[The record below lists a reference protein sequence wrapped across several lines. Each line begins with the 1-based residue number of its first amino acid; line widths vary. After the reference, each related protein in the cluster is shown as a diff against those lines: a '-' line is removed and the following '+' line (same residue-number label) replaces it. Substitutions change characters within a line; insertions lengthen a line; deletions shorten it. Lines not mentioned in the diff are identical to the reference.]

1 MGGPDFLVVLAPLG
15 LFAMIF
21 GIVYLKTREN
31 MAMIEKGMNP
41 KVYNAR
47 PAAYR
52 NLKTGALLIGAGLGL
67 LLAFVIS
74 YNMVMGGHDDTPI
87 FFSLIAI
94 GGGLGLIA
102 SYKIE
107 KKELVSRNNTDR
119 P

>member
-1 MGGPDFLVVLAPLG
+1 MGGPEFLIVLAPLG

-21 GIVYLKTREN
+21 GIVYLKTKEN

-41 KVYNAR
+41 KSHHPR

-52 NLKTGALLIGAGLGL
+52 NLKAGAVLIGAGVGL
-67 LLAFVIS
+67 LLAYIIS
-74 YNMVMGGHDDTPI
+74 TNMVNRGHDDTPI
-87 FFSLIAI
+87 FFSLIGI

-107 KKELVSRNNTDR
+107 KKELVSRNDTDR